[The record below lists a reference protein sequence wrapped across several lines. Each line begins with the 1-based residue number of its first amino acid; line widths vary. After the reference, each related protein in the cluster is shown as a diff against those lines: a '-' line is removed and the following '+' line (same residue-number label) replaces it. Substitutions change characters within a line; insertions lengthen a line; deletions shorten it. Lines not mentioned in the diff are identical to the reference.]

1 MSTYPHIVGD
11 LNRPTSVHAEMTI
24 LGAMLV
30 DPDQVPDAIDHL
42 VAGDFA
48 LDSHRKI
55 FAAMVRLAKLSQ
67 PIDIV
72 TVSDEMGR
80 KKVAGVSDL
89 DSVGGLSYLA
99 SLSEGLPRKLS
110 IDSYV
115 RIVRDKSRARDI
127 ITLAQRAAGEAADGQ
142 EEAQVVLD
150 RTIQELAELGDS
162 HAGNALQRVDSILAA
177 QGSPEEMA
185 GRMATLGGVR
195 LGFEQVDKNTHGL
208 QPKSLVVVAARPS
221 MGKTAWMCKAARYAS
236 VIEEKVTAVF
246 TLEQDK
252 NTMIRRMLSIES
264 RVAYDDILTGNL
276 TPHAHTMLMEQREI
290 LMNAPL
296 YLEDQHGL
304 TVTRIKSKCA
314 RLKRTVGL
322 DIVFVDQLS
331 KVSDADIYQ
340 KGMGKPE
347 RVGQQTT
354 ALKKMAQ
361 ELGVPVVVFN
371 QLKRPDGK
379 GGNLPQ
385 LSDLKES
392 GSLEEDA
399 DVVIFLHRPEYYD
412 KLDENLRDKG
422 QMILAKNREGRTDS
436 FDCTF
441 KGSILRWEDGPVDQR
456 QAYFDAYGADEFT
469 VPTYRD

>member
-1 MSTYPHIVGD
+1 MQTVE
-11 LNRPTSVHAEMTI
+11 LNRPTAMHAEITI

-30 DPDQVPDAIDHL
+30 APESVQDALDL
-42 VAGDFA
+42 LTAEDFA

-55 FAAMVRLAKLSQ
+55 FAAMGRLAKLSQ
-67 PIDIV
+67 PVDIV
-72 TVSDEMGR
+72 TLTDELQR
-80 KKVAGVSDL
+80 KKEL
-89 DSVGGLSYLA
+89 DAVGGLPYLA

-110 IDSYV
+110 IESYV
-115 RIVRDKSRARDI
+115 RIVRDKSQAREI
-127 ITLAQRAAGEAADGQ
+127 INLAERAAEEAADGQ
-142 EEAQVVLD
+142 EEAAIVRERLI
-150 RTIQELAELGDS
+150 RELSEAGDS
-162 HAGNALQRVDSILAA
+162 QPGNDLQRVASILDA
-177 QGSPEEMA
+177 QGSPEAMVE
-185 GRMATLGGVR
+185 RMATLSGVK
-195 LGFEQVDKNTHGL
+195 LGFEQVDRNTHGL

-252 NTMIRRMLSIES
+252 GTMIRRMLSIES
-264 RVAYDDILTGNL
+264 RVPYDDILTGNL
-276 TPHAHTMLMEQREI
+276 SPHARKMLMDQREM

-304 TVTRIKSKCA
+304 TVSRIKSKCA
-314 RLKRTVGL
+314 KLKRMVGL
-322 DIVFVDQLS
+322 DIVFIDQLS

-340 KGMGKPE
+340 RGMGKPE

-361 ELGVPVVVFN
+361 DLEVPVVVFN

-379 GGNLPQ
+379 GGNMPQ

-399 DVVIFLHRPEYYD
+399 DVVVFLHRAEYYD
-412 KLDENLRDKG
+412 RDDDALRDKG
-422 QMILAKNREGRTDS
+422 QMILAKNREGKTDD
-436 FDCTF
+436 FNCTF
-441 KGSILRWEDGPVDQR
+441 KGSIMRWEDGEDDPR
-456 QAYFDAYGADEFT
+456 QAYFEA
-469 VPTYRD
+469 YRD